1 MDEIPLVDEAG
12 KLVGIV
18 PLVRLVRA
26 PGGRPVLEFMRRETR
41 AVTTAAPFKEVVERF
56 EKYHL
61 RALAV
66 VDEFGDLQ
74 GIINIEDVL
83 SRLVK
88 GD

>member
-1 MDEIPLVDEAG
+1 VT
-12 KLVGIV
+12 
-18 PLVRLVRA
+18 
-26 PGGRPVLEFMRRETR
+26 EFKRREVR
-41 AVTTAAPFKEVVERF
+41 AVTTGTPFKEVVERF

-66 VDEFGDLQ
+66 VDEFGDLK